1 MPNLQRNPKVAY
13 MRHLFYFS
21 AILLIILSSC
31 GNESKLFPGFSVTK
45 SNIHYKLVLI
55 GEGNEKA
62 QPTNY
67 ITVLVAY
74 RTPSD
79 SLFFH
84 GARTFQLTEPQF
96 PGSIDEC
103 FTMLQ
108 KGDSAIF
115 HISAEDF
122 FTKTIETNLPRFLA
136 QGDFM
141 RVDIRMLDI
150 LTEKQYLLDK
160 EAFLHWIEDFG
171 EYEKVILKQYLE
183 EQTIDFEPTA
193 SGIYYIPVQQGTGSQ
208 IQIGDTITVH
218 YEGRFLNGK
227 FFDSTRKRNE
237 AFQFVYGQKWQV
249 IPGLEEAI
257 GMMYP
262 GEKSIFI
269 IPSEMAFGQGGSS
282 TGIVPAFTP
291 VVFELEIVEVKAKK
305 Q

>member
-1 MPNLQRNPKVAY
+1 
-13 MRHLFYFS
+13 MRHLFYLS

-31 GNESKLFPGFSVTK
+31 GNESKIFPGFSVTK
-45 SNIHYKLVLI
+45 SNIHFNLVQI
-55 GEGNEKA
+55 GEGKEKA

-84 GARTFQLTEPQF
+84 GVRTFQLTEPQF

-115 HISAEDF
+115 YISAENF
-122 FTKTIETNLPRFLA
+122 FTKTIETNLPRFLSA
-136 QGDFM
+136 GDFM
-141 RVDIRMLDI
+141 RVDIHMLEI

-193 SGIYYIPVQQGTGSQ
+193 TGIYYIPIQQGTGSQ
-208 IQIGDTITVH
+208 IQLGDTVTVH

-291 VVFELEIVEVKAKK
+291 VVFELEIVEVKEKN

>member
-1 MPNLQRNPKVAY
+1 
-13 MRHLFYFS
+13 
-21 AILLIILSSC
+21 
-31 GNESKLFPGFSVTK
+31 
-45 SNIHYKLVLI
+45 
-55 GEGNEKA
+55 
-62 QPTNY
+62 
-67 ITVLVAY
+67 
-74 RTPSD
+74 
-79 SLFFH
+79 
-84 GARTFQLTEPQF
+84 
-96 PGSIDEC
+96 
-103 FTMLQ
+103 ML
-108 KGDSAIF
+108 
-115 HISAEDF
+115 E
-122 FTKTIETNLPRFLA
+122 
-136 QGDFM
+136 
-141 RVDIRMLDI
+141 I

-193 SGIYYIPVQQGTGSQ
+193 TGIYYIPIQQGTGSQ
-208 IQIGDTITVH
+208 IQLGDTVTVH

-291 VVFELEIVEVKAKK
+291 VVFELEIVEVKEKN